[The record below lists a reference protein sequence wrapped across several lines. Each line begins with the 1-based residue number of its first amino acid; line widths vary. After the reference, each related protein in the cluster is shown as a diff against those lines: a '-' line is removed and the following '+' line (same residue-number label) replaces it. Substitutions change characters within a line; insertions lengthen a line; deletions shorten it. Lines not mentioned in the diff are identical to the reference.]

1 MWILYQLAVA
11 LVILLAGPVLLA
23 RRGRHYLATLPGRFG
38 AYRGAV
44 PRSPLWLHA
53 VSVGEV
59 GVAAT
64 LSRALEPEAPLLIT
78 TITPTGQERARN
90 AFGPRTVA
98 GHAAITYL
106 PFESGWVIRRFLRRF
121 SPRALILVEGD
132 LWPLLL
138 HHVRRRGLPIVVV
151 NGRVGDRSFA
161 RMKRLRGL
169 LGPLLGPVE
178 RWGTQTEDDRRR
190 LLELGVDPERVV
202 VTGNLKFESSPP
214 VEPPGLLDGL
224 RHMAAGRP
232 ILVAGSTM
240 AGEEARVLEAF
251 EAIGGG
257 RRALLILAP
266 RHPERWGDVEH
277 RLAEHGLATALR
289 SRTGGAERPD
299 VLLLDTLG
307 ELASVYAVAA
317 GAFIG
322 GTLVPT
328 GGHNPLEPARF
339 GVPVAVGPSMENFR
353 EMAAIF
359 DRDRAW
365 ARVGDSRELAE
376 VWGRWLR
383 DPERAAA
390 VGGRAAAL
398 VEANR
403 GAYEKTVELLAPLLE
418 SDAGPDPE

>member
-1 MWILYQLAVA
+1 M
-11 LVILLAGPVLLA
+11 
-23 RRGRHYLATLPGRFG
+23 
-38 AYRGAV
+38 
-44 PRSPLWLHA
+44 
-53 VSVGEV
+53 
-59 GVAAT
+59 
-64 LSRALEPEAPLLIT
+64 
-78 TITPTGQERARN
+78 
-90 AFGPRTVA
+90 
-98 GHAAITYL
+98 
-106 PFESGWVIRRFLRRF
+106 
-121 SPRALILVEGD
+121 
-132 LWPLLL
+132 
-138 HHVRRRGLPIVVV
+138 
-151 NGRVGDRSFA
+151 
-161 RMKRLRGL
+161 
-169 LGPLLGPVE
+169 
-178 RWGTQTEDDRRR
+178 
-190 LLELGVDPERVV
+190 
-202 VTGNLKFESSPP
+202 
-214 VEPPGLLDGL
+214 EPPGLLDGL